1 MNKQRQ
7 TKIYDNLYTQINF
20 LKKDHDY
27 ALKTIKQQKI
37 DIKRF
42 LSILIEKDIPIPKD
56 MIDRYISKAPSLK
69 EDEEE
74 LPFT

>member
-42 LSILIEKDIPIPKD
+42 LSILIEKDIPIPED
-56 MIDRYISKAPSLK
+56 MIDRYISKVPSLK

>member
-42 LSILIEKDIPIPKD
+42 LSILIEKDIPIPED
-56 MIDRYISKAPSLK
+56 IIDRYISKVPSLK

>member
-42 LSILIEKDIPIPKD
+42 LSILIEKDIPIPED
-56 MIDRYISKAPSLK
+56 MIDRYISKIPSLK

>member
-42 LSILIEKDIPIPKD
+42 LSILIEKDIPIPED

>member
-20 LKKDHDY
+20 LKKNHDY

-42 LSILIEKDIPIPKD
+42 LSILIEKDIPIPED
-56 MIDRYISKAPSLK
+56 MIDRYISKVPSLK